1 MSFFVR
7 TQDRTK
13 ILEIEG
19 INYDEKKTLRK
30 TVQQNNVTSE
40 VVEERHRLVVGNRVL
55 GEYES
60 KERCFE
66 VIDDIQRTLETR
78 GADSNLVY
86 NMPAT

>member
-13 ILEIEG
+13 ILEIDS
-19 INYDEKKTLRK
+19 INYDEKKTTRK
-30 TVQQNNVTSE
+30 IVQRNNVISE

-60 KERCFE
+60 KERCLE
-66 VIDDIQRTLETR
+66 IVDDIQHTIETQ
-78 GADSNLVY
+78 GVDSTLVY
-86 NMPAT
+86 NLPET